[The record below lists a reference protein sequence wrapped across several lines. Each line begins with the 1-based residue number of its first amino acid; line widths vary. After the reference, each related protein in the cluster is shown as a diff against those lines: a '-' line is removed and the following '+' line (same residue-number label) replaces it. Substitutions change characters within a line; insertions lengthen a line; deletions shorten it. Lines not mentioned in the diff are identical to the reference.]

1 MNTFV
6 TVIVTF
12 GVALLGYSLFKYI
25 GSAHNNLVES
35 RERCQKTWS
44 DVEVLLERRAEELG
58 NLADLTKQHVSHEQE
73 VLEDV
78 LEARERAI
86 EAQSPEEA
94 AEAVVVLRE
103 SAQELYDLS
112 SEYPEL
118 DSSDRFDDLA
128 RSIRDLEQR
137 LENRREE
144 YNEAVTAYNSRLN
157 RVPERF
163 VANYRNYRRRE
174 PFVASADA
182 HEGVDLN
189 ERLDFASQ

>member
-6 TVIVTF
+6 LVVAGF
-12 GVALLGYSLFKYI
+12 GVALVGYSLFRYL

-58 NLADLTKQHVSHEQE
+58 NLADLTKQHVSHEKD

-94 AEAVVVLRE
+94 QEALVVLRE

-128 RSIRDLEQR
+128 RSIERLEQR

-144 YNEAVTAYNSRLN
+144 YNEAVAAYNSRLN
-157 RVPERF
+157 QVPERF
-163 VANYRNYRRRE
+163 IADYRNYRRRE
-174 PFVASADA
+174 PFVASAEA
-182 HEGVDLN
+182 HEGVDLDD
-189 ERLDFASQ
+189 RLDLASQ